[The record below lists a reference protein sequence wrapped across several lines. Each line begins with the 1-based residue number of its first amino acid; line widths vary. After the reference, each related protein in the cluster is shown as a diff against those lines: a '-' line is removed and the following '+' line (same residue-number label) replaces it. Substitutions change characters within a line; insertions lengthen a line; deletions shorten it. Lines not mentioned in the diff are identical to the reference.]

1 MSANGT
7 TRTAEQVTREIARER
22 EQLAA
27 AVAHLRGELKQAT
40 DVKSMLKQH
49 APKLAIVAA
58 VYVGYKVVKFM
69 AWQKARASAVEHAL
83 EDDRE
88 VLRFGRFTLRARD

>member
-1 MSANGT
+1 MATNGT
-7 TRTAEQVTREIARER
+7 RTTEQVSREIARER

-40 DVKSMLKQH
+40 DVKSLLKAH
-49 APKLAIVAA
+49 APKIAAVAA

-69 AWQKARASAVEHAL
+69 AWQKARESAARRAL
-83 EDDRE
+83 D
-88 VLRFGRFTLRARD
+88 

>member
-27 AVAHLRGELKQAT
+27 AVSHLRGELSAKT
-40 DVKSMLKQH
+40 VLKQH
-49 APKLAIVAA
+49 APKIALVAA
-58 VYVGYKVVKFM
+58 VYIGYKLVKFM
-69 AWQKARASAVEHAL
+69 AWQKAREAAVEH
-83 EDDRE
+83 
-88 VLRFGRFTLRARD
+88 VLKHERS

>member
-7 TRTAEQVTREIARER
+7 TRTPEQVAREIARER

-40 DVKSMLKQH
+40 DVKTMLKQH
-49 APKLAIVAA
+49 APKIALVAA
-58 VYVGYKVVKFM
+58 VYVGYKLVKFM
-69 AWQKARASAVEHAL
+69 AWQKARESAVEHAL
-83 EDDRE
+83 RNESR
-88 VLRFGRFTLRARD
+88 